1 MTPRTN
7 EVKNALLLIAKTIS
21 KALVGHRG
29 ERDVIPRRPR
39 KLMSTQKTRLGSRT
53 HGRIKLG

>member
-29 ERDVIPRRPR
+29 ERYAFPRRPG
-39 KLMSTQKTRLGSRT
+39 KLMSAQKTRLGSRT
-53 HGRIKLG
+53 HGKTKLG